1 MTMPGWYGFHLGMMA
16 YPEALIL
23 QRRLVETVAGRSNA
37 AAGVLDIMK
46 SATRRV
52 FLSPPLL
59 ECTGA
64 LLMLEH
70 LPVFTL
76 GNRGGLENLRVSRS
90 FLENAGI
97 SVIQTERGGNITY
110 HGPGQLVL
118 YPIIDLKS
126 VHMSVTDY
134 VEALETVM
142 ILTAAE
148 WSITAGRNPA
158 GRGVWVGN
166 AKLGSIG
173 IRVRRTVAFHGMALN
188 VSVSLAPFDWIN
200 PCGLSGIR
208 MTSMDR
214 ETGQDI
220 SMSTVCA
227 SVHRHVE
234 TTFGIPVV
242 ML

>member
-1 MTMPGWYGFHLGMMA
+1 MTTPGWYGFHMGVMA
-16 YPEALIL
+16 YPEALTL
-23 QRRLVETVAGRSNA
+23 QRRLVEAMGHTDA
-37 AAGVLDIMK
+37 ATGVLDVMK
-46 SATRRV
+46 NATRRA

-70 LPVFTL
+70 PPVFTL

-90 FLENAGI
+90 FLENKGI

-110 HGPGQLVL
+110 HGPGQLIL
-118 YPIIDLKS
+118 YPIIDLKF

-142 ILTAAE
+142 IQTAAE
-148 WSITAGRNPA
+148 WGIIVGRNPA

-208 MTSMDR
+208 MTSMAQ

-220 SMSTVCA
+220 SMSTVSA

-234 TTFGIPVV
+234 TTFGIPVL

>member
-1 MTMPGWYGFHLGMMA
+1 MTTPGWYGFHMDVMA
-16 YPEALIL
+16 YPEAMTL
-23 QRRLVETVAGRSNA
+23 QRRLVGAVERGVDV
-37 AAGVLDIMK
+37 AAGVLDVMK
-46 SATRRV
+46 SAARRA
-52 FLSPPLL
+52 FLSPPFP

-70 LPVFTL
+70 PPVFTL

-110 HGPGQLVL
+110 HGPGQLVV
-118 YPIIDLKS
+118 YPIIDLKLLHIS
-126 VHMSVTDY
+126 ITGY

-142 ILTAAE
+142 IQTAAE
-148 WSITAGRNPA
+148 WGIAAGRNPA

-173 IRVRRTVAFHGMALN
+173 IRVRKTVTFHGMALN
-188 VSVSLAPFDWIN
+188 VSVSLTPFDWIN
-200 PCGLSGIR
+200 PCGLSGVR
-208 MTSMDR
+208 MTSMSQ
-214 ETGQDI
+214 ETGQDF

-227 SVHRHVE
+227 SIHRHVE
-234 TTFGIPVV
+234 ATFGIPVM